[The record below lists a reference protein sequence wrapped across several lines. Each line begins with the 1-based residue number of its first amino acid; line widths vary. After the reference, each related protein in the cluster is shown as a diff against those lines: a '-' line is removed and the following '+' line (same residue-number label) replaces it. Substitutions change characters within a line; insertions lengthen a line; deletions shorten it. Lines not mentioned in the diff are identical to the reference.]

1 MDGVPH
7 WPSAGSLGSLT
18 TQKHR
23 STEAQRHRDTE
34 KADKTKRKKPQCLPC
49 HGVLKYCNSAALAIN
64 IREVSTNQSQTLFF
78 RDAFSLNI
86 DTATDLA

>member
-1 MDGVPH
+1 MDGC
-7 WPSAGSLGSLT
+7 ASLAQRG
-18 TQKHR
+18 KFGKFDN
-23 STEAQRHRDTE
+23 TEAQRHRGTE
-34 KADKTKRKKPQCLPC
+34 AQRQTTRQSAKKPQCPPC
-49 HGVLKYCNSAALAIN
+49 LGVLKYCNSAALVIN